1 MKYLITTTYYEEFI
15 SEFYSTHSGISET
28 SYADQLLVL
37 LQQCFGTSDFFSW
50 NLQNLGHQ
58 STEILVNAQILQQ
71 RWALESA
78 RDLGFPTRPEE
89 VYAWQH
95 QVLQRQIETYRPDI
109 LYIHDI
115 NWTQEELLRSVR
127 PFVKLIIGQN
137 ACPLRSNLDFRV
149 YDLVL
154 TSFPH
159 YVSRFR
165 NQGTQSE
172 YFQLA
177 FEPRVLS
184 KIQKNYPSYNTSF
197 IGGFS
202 PNHQAGIQIFEAV
215 ARQTPIDC
223 WGYGGSLLPDDWS
236 LKQRYHGEAWG
247 LKMFQLL
254 ANSKMALNRHI
265 DVAERY
271 ANNMR
276 LYEATG
282 VGTCLVTDA
291 KDNLHELFEP
301 DREVVTYRNAAECI
315 EKVRYLLDHESERAA
330 IARAGQARTLRDH
343 TYRHRMAELD
353 AIVHR
358 YLSGRDPHPTVVSL
372 VTKGEKNRP
381 AGSQPVPAT
390 AAQPAPPS
398 TIATGESDREM
409 FWDDIRLVT
418 QQVEKYGCQQPF
430 VDLGG
435 LAQPVIADYD
445 LTVGTGDQQARFVG
459 LQQRPFDHI
468 APGYAIINPEN
479 GEPYIEE
486 LPAKYPEAF
495 GTAVCLSVLEHVNNP
510 FEIFEAFHKI
520 MRPDGLLILSTV
532 FSYPYHPSPND
543 YWRYTP
549 DCLRYLAQSV
559 GFRVL
564 ECDWRLMIPAD
575 RGIRAVQDGNLLEVK
590 SVYATLA
597 REQFVPKPLGRTLE
611 LPLRISRNPAAND
624 LVAQE
629 RQTRSSQAATPQGH
643 APVLFQVDWPDHPD
657 LDQHRLVIAQQLAT
671 AGHTLTCITPNPK
684 PQGGFNQRSLPYNP
698 QTEFHLGMGDRVSF
712 EQWVNEIRPELIIFG
727 DACPLSNFAAKQV
740 ARDRGIPYVI
750 VVASADPTVAHNFA
764 PCLTDL
770 AELYHHARQ
779 VITLTADTQATLQQ
793 HFGLT
798 HPNTTSLNLAL
809 TWDPFIPAIQVRS
822 APPPAPAMAS
832 NPANSSPPPN
842 RPEWE
847 YLPQGWQTQD
857 PHILGWNVQSILE
870 TQRTKWDA
878 FAAALRTTSPLGIS
892 HESPNVTAASYG
904 SHNTMMAFGYVLAL
918 AARKKDRISILDWG
932 GGLGQYC
939 LIAQALLPDVEIDY
953 HCKDLPLL
961 CQGGRQ
967 LLPQATFYE
976 DEVACFQR
984 RYDLVLSSSSLQY
997 CQDWQTI
1004 LGRLATV
1011 TDQYLYL
1018 TRLPVV
1024 HQAQSFVVVQRPYAY
1039 GYHTEYIGW
1048 FLNRQAV
1055 LDCAGRSHLQLQREF
1070 LIAEQFAVPGAPETA
1085 EARGFLFKS
1094 I

>member
-1 MKYLITTTYYEEFI
+1 VKYLITTTYYEGFI
-15 SEFYSTHSGISET
+15 SDFYSQHSGVANIS
-28 SYADQLLVL
+28 YDHQLNFL
-37 LQQCFGTSDFFSW
+37 LQQYFGTADFFSW
-50 NLQNLGHQ
+50 NLQKLGHE
-58 STEILVNAQILQQ
+58 STEIIVNAQTLQQ
-71 RWALESA
+71 QWVLESA
-78 RDLGFPTRPEE
+78 PDLGTPTQPES
-89 VYAWQH
+89 VYIWQH
-95 QVLQRQIETYRPDI
+95 QVLKRQIEVYRPDI

-115 NWTQEELLRSVR
+115 NWTHEDLLYSVR

-137 ACPLRSNLDFRV
+137 ACPLRANIDFRA

-165 NQGTQSE
+165 EQGTQSE

-177 FEPRVLS
+177 FEPRILG
-184 KIQKNYPSYNTSF
+184 KLQEHRQIYNTSF

-202 PNHQAGIQIFEAV
+202 PNHQAGIQLFEAV
-215 ARQTPIDC
+215 ARQTSVDC
-223 WGYGGSLLPDDWS
+223 WGYGGSLLPEDWS

-254 ANSKMALNRHI
+254 ADSKIALNRHI
-265 DVAERY
+265 DVAKRY

-301 DREVVTYRNAAECI
+301 DREVVTYRNAEECI
-315 EKVRYLLDHESERAA
+315 EKIRYLLEHEDKRAA
-330 IARAGQARTLRDH
+330 IARAGQARTLREH

-353 AIVHR
+353 AIVRR
-358 YLSGRDPHPTVVSL
+358 YLSGRDPCPTVVSL
-372 VTKGEKNRP
+372 LTKGEQNLS
-381 AGSQPVPAT
+381 AGSQSIPAT
-390 AAQPAPPS
+390 AANPAPP
-398 TIATGESDREM
+398 TITATGERDREM

-418 QQVEKYGCQQPF
+418 QQVEKYGCRQPF

-486 LPAKYPEAF
+486 LPTKYPEAF

-510 FEIFEAFHKI
+510 FEIFEAFYKI

-549 DCLRYLAQSV
+549 DCLRYLAESV

-597 REQFVPKPLGRTLE
+597 REQFLPKPLGKTLE
-611 LPLRISRNPAAND
+611 IPLRISRNPAANN
-624 LVAQE
+624 LIAQE
-629 RQTRSSQAATPQGH
+629 RLALASTPSPSSAKH
-643 APVLFQVDWPDHPD
+643 SPVLFQSDWPDHPD
-657 LDQHRLVIAQQLAT
+657 LERYRLAISQQLA
-671 AGHTLTCITPNPK
+671 AADHILTCLVLQ
-684 PQGGFNQRSLPYNP
+684 PQAGFNQRSLPYNP
-698 QTEFHLGMGDRVSF
+698 QTEFHLGMGDRASF
-712 EQWVNEIRPELIIFG
+712 EQLINETQPKLIIFG

-740 ARDRGIPYVI
+740 ARDRRIPYV
-750 VVASADPTVAHNFA
+750 VVIASADPVVAKNFA
-764 PCLTDL
+764 PCLPDL
-770 AELYHHARQ
+770 AELYSNARQ
-779 VITLTADTQATLQQ
+779 VMLLATEIQPILQQ

-798 HPNTTSLNLAL
+798 HPNTTNLNLPI
-809 TWDPFIPAIQVRS
+809 TWPPFIPALEVRVAPS
-822 APPPAPAMAS
+822 ASTTAS
-832 NPANSSPPPN
+832 NHTPSPN

-857 PHILGWNVQSILE
+857 PHILGWNVRSILE
-870 TQRTKWDA
+870 TQRAKWDA
-878 FAAALRTTSPLGIS
+878 FAAALRTTAPLGIS

-904 SHNTMMAFGYVLAL
+904 AHNTMMAFGYVLAL

-939 LIAQALLPDVEIDY
+939 LIAQALLPGVEIDY

-997 CQDWQTI
+997 CQNWQTV
-1004 LGRLATV
+1004 LSQLAAV
-1011 TDQYLYL
+1011 ADKYLYL
-1018 TRLPVV
+1018 TRLPIV
-1024 HQAQSFVVVQRPYAY
+1024 HGAQSFVVVQRPYAY

-1048 FLNRQAV
+1048 FLNRQSV
-1055 LDCAGRSHLQLQREF
+1055 LDCAERSRLQLQREF

-1085 EARGFLFKS
+1085 EARGFLFRS